1 MTTQEL
7 SQVKELVLRELPQA
21 LAQDTELALLIEG
34 MLSEKFPHR
43 DEFAQM
49 LLELRAS
56 RQETRERF
64 SQIDQRFEQL
74 DHRFQQV
81 DQRFEQVDQRFQ
93 QVDQRFEQVV
103 SEIRGLRSWMELNVG
118 GFQTKVGRRLED
130 VVAGAFCYGLERT
143 DIGPE
148 HVKLR
153 QKITDN
159 EGVVFRAGK
168 TRELDIIVLADEII
182 VFEVKWTA
190 DFDDIDD
197 LADKVELVRCLNPG
211 KKTEGVLVMLGA
223 EKGDRELCEKKGLRL
238 IP

>member
-34 MLSEKFPHR
+34 MLSEKFPRR

-49 LLELRAS
+49 LVELRAS

-64 SQIDQRFEQL
+64 SQI
-74 DHRFQQV
+74 

-182 VFEVKWTA
+182 VFEVKSTA

-223 EKGDRELCEKKGLRL
+223 EQGHRELCEKKGLRL